1 MLQCC
6 ILDLTDRAGQKDKA
20 LIHYYFANICLT
32 SSSFSPL
39 LFLLL
44 FSLFIAD
51 HQLLHTKMSPLISL
65 GYAPSVTMMLVLSSG
80 LCTWQSTF
88 TKLSVWCVALLANYS
103 DWFSFTLIF
112 HSLYYAT

>member
-1 MLQCC
+1 MVQCC
-6 ILDLTDRAGQKDKA
+6 ILDLTDRAGQKDKS
-20 LIHYYFANICLT
+20 LIRYYFANICLI
-32 SSSFSPL
+32 SSSFFPS
-39 LFLLL
+39 FVVVL

-51 HQLLHTKMSPLISL
+51 HHLLHTKMSPVISL

-88 TKLSVWCVALLANYS
+88 TKLSVWCVAPLANYS
-103 DWFSFTLIF
+103 DWFSFTLIL

>member
-20 LIHYYFANICLT
+20 LIRYYFANICLT

-65 GYAPSVTMMLVLSSG
+65 GYAPCYHDAGVIIRVMY
-80 LCTWQSTF
+80 
-88 TKLSVWCVALLANYS
+88 LAEY
-103 DWFSFTLIF
+103 F
-112 HSLYYAT
+112 HKAVCMVCSPSC